1 MDNEILITQAEAAQI
16 LGRSV
21 STVSRCLRDGKLHY
35 ADERRRL
42 LLREGLED
50 RFRAAVRPRVDVPQV
65 KRANREHVP
74 GSANVEHVPHSA
86 NVEHAPHLD
95 HQPEPIAEDY
105 WGRLLQK
112 LTYVMDGAPF
122 YWSREPNAHQLML
135 FTKTLDE
142 LRSQLELEGLSPP

>member
-21 STVSRCLRDGKLHY
+21 STVSRCIRDGKLHY

-42 LLREGLED
+42 LLRQGLED
-50 RFRAAVRPRVDVPQV
+50 RFRAATRPRADVPQV
-65 KRANREHVP
+65 KSAKSGDIRQMAN
-74 GSANVEHVPHSA
+74 GTTY
-86 NVEHAPHLD
+86 
-95 HQPEPIAEDY
+95 QPEPIAEDY

-112 LTYVMDGAPF
+112 LTYVLDDAPF

-142 LRSQLELEGLSPP
+142 LRSQVELEGLEP

>member
-65 KRANREHVP
+65 KSANREHVP

>member
-1 MDNEILITQAEAAQI
+1 MDDKILITQAEAAQI

-21 STVSRCLRDGKLHY
+21 STVSRCISDGKLHY

-42 LLREGLED
+42 LLRQGLED
-50 RFRAAVRPRVDVPQV
+50 RFRAATRPRVDVPQV
-65 KRANREHVP
+65 K
-74 GSANVEHVPHSA
+74 SAKVVTHGPVVGTTN
-86 NVEHAPHLD
+86 
-95 HQPEPIAEDY
+95 QPEPIAEDY

-112 LTYVMDGAPF
+112 LTYVMDGAAF

-142 LRSQLELEGLSPP
+142 LRSQVELEGLSD

>member
-21 STVSRCLRDGKLHY
+21 STVSRCIRDGKLHY

-50 RFRAAVRPRVDVPQV
+50 RFRASTRPRADVPLV
-65 KRANREHVP
+65 K
-74 GSANVEHVPHSA
+74 SAKAGGNALQEQH
-86 NVEHAPHLD
+86 D
-95 HQPEPIAEDY
+95 TTYQPEPIAEDY

-112 LTYVMDGAPF
+112 LLIVMDGAPV
-122 YWSREPNAHQLML
+122 YWSREPCPHQLML

-142 LRSQLELEGLSPP
+142 LRTQVELEGLSD

>member
-35 ADERRRL
+35 ADESSRL
-42 LLREGLED
+42 LLRQGLED
-50 RFRAAVRPRVDVPQV
+50 RFRAATRPRVDVPQV
-65 KRANREHVP
+65 KSAKSDDVRA
-74 GSANVEHVPHSA
+74 SAH
-86 NVEHAPHLD
+86 HAT

-112 LTYVMDGAPF
+112 LTYVLDGAPF

-142 LRSQLELEGLSPP
+142 LRSQVELEGLEP

>member
-1 MDNEILITQAEAAQI
+1 MITQAEAARI

-35 ADERRRL
+35 ADESRRL
-42 LLREGLED
+42 LLRQGLED
-50 RFRAAVRPRVDVPQV
+50 RFRAATRPRVDVPQV
-65 KRANREHVP
+65 K
-74 GSANVEHVPHSA
+74 SAKAGGKNKPDPDKDCSSR
-86 NVEHAPHLD
+86 LGRQYD
-95 HQPEPIAEDY
+95 TTYQPEPIAEDY
-105 WGRLLQK
+105 WDRLLQK

-122 YWSREPNAHQLML
+122 YWSRQPNAHQLML

>member
-1 MDNEILITQAEAAQI
+1 M
-16 LGRSV
+16 
-21 STVSRCLRDGKLHY
+21 
-35 ADERRRL
+35 

-65 KRANREHVP
+65 KSANREHAP
-74 GSANVEHVPHSA
+74 GFVNLQPAE
-86 NVEHAPHLD
+86 HLD

-105 WGRLLQK
+105 WGRLFQK

-122 YWSREPNAHQLML
+122 YWSRSPNAHQLML

-142 LRSQLELEGLSPP
+142 LRSQVELEGLEP